1 MKNNFRDY
9 LTFNKRERNGVF
21 VLVSIIAL
29 LILYLNVSESFFENE
44 KADFTSFDSIV
55 LASKNIISEPVAQ
68 QVEEQV
74 VVASEKEKT
83 KKDYF
88 DFNPNGLPEADW
100 KRLGLSE
107 KQIKTIKNFE
117 SKGGRFHKKED
128 LKKIYG
134 IKEQQYKTLEPY
146 IQLAINKEEEKNSNS
161 VFKDGKVEAAKSKKA
176 TVDLNTADSI
186 TLLTIKGIGPFYAK
200 NIIKYRNLLGGFVA
214 KEQLMEIWKFD
225 QEKYASIEKSVEVD
239 GTRAKKIKINS
250 CSVEELKHPYLKWNQ
265 VNGIVNYRQKH
276 GKFKT
281 IDEIKNTDLV
291 DDETLRKLAPYLI
304 LD

>member
-29 LILYLNVSESFFENE
+29 LILYLNFSESFFENE

-55 LASKNIISEPVAQ
+55 LASKEIFKEPVTQ

-83 KKDYF
+83 KTVYF
-88 DFNPNGLPEADW
+88 NFDPNGLPEADW

-117 SKGGRFHKKED
+117 SKGGKFHKKED

-134 IKEQQYKTLEPY
+134 IKEQQYKNLEPY
-146 IQLAINKEEEKNSNS
+146 IQLALNKSEETSTNS
-161 VFKDGKVEAAKSKKA
+161 VFKDGKVEQAKNRK
-176 TVDLNTADSI
+176 TIVDLNTADSV

-225 QEKYASIEKSVEVD
+225 QEKYASIEKFVEVD
-239 GTRAKKIKINS
+239 AAS
-250 CSVEELKHPYLKWNQ
+250 S
-265 VNGIVNYRQKH
+265 
-276 GKFKT
+276 
-281 IDEIKNTDLV
+281 
-291 DDETLRKLAPYLI
+291 
-304 LD
+304 

>member
-29 LILYLNVSESFFENE
+29 LILYLNISEQFFEQDRV
-44 KADFTSFDSIV
+44 DFTQFDSLV
-55 LASKNIISEPVAQ
+55 LASKKIVSDEANQ
-68 QVEEQV
+68 
-74 VVASEKEKT
+74 KT
-83 KKDYF
+83 EIAEAPAIKKQKTENHYF
-88 DFNPNGLPEADW
+88 EFNPNGLPEDDW
-100 KRLGLSE
+100 RRLGISE
-107 KQIKTIKNFE
+107 RQIKTIKNFE

-146 IQLAINKEEEKNSNS
+146 IQLAINKEEEKNANS
-161 VFKDGKVEAAKSKKA
+161 VFKDGKVEQAKNRKTSI
-176 TVDLNTADSI
+176 VDLNTADSV

-225 QEKYASIEKSVEVD
+225 Q
-239 GTRAKKIKINS
+239 RKI
-250 CSVEELKHPYLKWNQ
+250 CEY
-265 VNGIVNYRQKH
+265 
-276 GKFKT
+276 
-281 IDEIKNTDLV
+281 
-291 DDETLRKLAPYLI
+291 
-304 LD
+304 

>member
-1 MKNNFRDY
+1 M
-9 LTFNKRERNGVF
+9 F

-29 LILYLNVSESFFENE
+29 LILYLNFSERFFEQDRVDFTQFDSLVMASKKMVSEEVNQVTEIAETPAIKKQNTVIHYFE
-44 KADFTSFDSIV
+44 
-55 LASKNIISEPVAQ
+55 
-68 QVEEQV
+68 
-74 VVASEKEKT
+74 
-83 KKDYF
+83 
-88 DFNPNGLPEADW
+88 FNPNGLPEDDW

-134 IKEQQYKTLEPY
+134 IKEQQYKNLEPY
-146 IQLAINKEEEKNSNS
+146 IRLATNKEEDKNTNS
-161 VFKDGKVEAAKSKKA
+161 VFRDGKVEAVINRKI

-186 TLLTIKGIGPFYAK
+186 ALLTIKGIGSFYAK

-225 QEKYASIEKSVEVD
+225 QEKYASIEKFVEVD
-239 GTRAKKIKINS
+239 GTMAKKIKINS

-265 VNGIVNYRQKH
+265 VNGIINYRQKH

-281 IDEIKNTDLV
+281 IEEIKNTDLV

>member
-29 LILYLNVSESFFENE
+29 LILYLNFSERFFEQE
-44 KADFTSFDSIV
+44 RVDFTHFDSLV
-55 LASKNIISEPVAQ
+55 LASKKIVSQEVDQVTEIAEAPVIKKQ
-68 QVEEQV
+68 
-74 VVASEKEKT
+74 KT
-83 KKDYF
+83 EIHYF
-88 DFNPNGLPEADW
+88 EFNPNGLPEADW

-117 SKGGRFHKKED
+117 SKGGKFHKKED

-161 VFKDGKVEAAKSKKA
+161 VFKDGKVEATKNRKA

-225 QEKYASIEKSVEVD
+225 QEKYTSIEKFVD
-239 GTRAKKIKINS
+239 VDAAIAKKIKINS

-291 DDETLRKLAPYLI
+291 DDETLRKLAPYLQ
-304 LD
+304 LE

>member
-29 LILYLNVSESFFENE
+29 LILYLNFSESFFENE

-55 LASKNIISEPVAQ
+55 LASKEIFKEPVTQ

-83 KKDYF
+83 KTIYF
-88 DFNPNGLPEADW
+88 NFDPNGLPEADW

-117 SKGGRFHKKED
+117 SKGGKFHKKED

-134 IKEQQYKTLEPY
+134 IKEQQYKNLEPY
-146 IQLAINKEEEKNSNS
+146 IQLALNKSEETSTNS
-161 VFKDGKVEAAKSKKA
+161 VFKDGKVEQAKNRK
-176 TVDLNTADSI
+176 TIVDLNTADSV

-225 QEKYASIEKSVEVD
+225 QEKYASIEKFVEVD
-239 GTRAKKIKINS
+239 ATSAKKIKINS

-265 VNGIVNYRQKH
+265 VNGIINYRQKH

-291 DDETLRKLAPYLI
+291 DDETLRKLAPYLQ
-304 LD
+304 LE

>member
-21 VLVSIIAL
+21 VLVGIIAL
-29 LILYLNVSESFFENE
+29 LILYLNVSEFFFENE

-83 KKDYF
+83 KTDYF

-134 IKEQQYKTLEPY
+134 IKEQQYKNLEPY
-146 IQLAINKEEEKNSNS
+146 IQLAINKEKEKNANS
-161 VFKDGKVEAAKSKKA
+161 VFKDGKVEATKSRKA
-176 TVDLNTADSI
+176 IVDLNTADSI

-225 QEKYASIEKSVEVD
+225 QEKYASIEKFVEVD
-239 GTRAKKIKINS
+239 AAIAKKIKINS

-291 DDETLRKLAPYLI
+291 DDETLRKLAPYLQ
-304 LD
+304 LE

>member
-1 MKNNFRDY
+1 
-9 LTFNKRERNGVF
+9 
-21 VLVSIIAL
+21 LVSIIAL
-29 LILYLNVSESFFENE
+29 LIVYLNVSESFFENE
-44 KADFTSFDSIV
+44 KADFTSFDSVV
-55 LASKNIISEPVAQ
+55 LASKNMLT
-68 QVEEQV
+68 EQV
-74 VVASEKEKT
+74 VQEVEKQDVVATEK
-83 KKDYF
+83 KKSQTDYF
-88 DFNPNGLPEADW
+88 NFDPNGLPEADW

-134 IKEQQYKTLEPY
+134 IKEQQYKNLEPY
-146 IQLAINKEEEKNSNS
+146 IQLAINKEEEKNATS
-161 VFKDGKVEAAKSKKA
+161 VFKDGKVEAAKNRKS

-200 NIIKYRNLLGGFVA
+200 NIIKYRNLLGGFVV

-225 QEKYASIEKSVEVD
+225 QEKYASIEKFVEVD
-239 GTRAKKIKINS
+239 GTMARKIKINS

>member
-29 LILYLNVSESFFENE
+29 LILYLNISEQFFEQDRV
-44 KADFTSFDSIV
+44 DFTQFDSLV
-55 LASKNIISEPVAQ
+55 LASKKIVSDEANQ
-68 QVEEQV
+68 
-74 VVASEKEKT
+74 KT
-83 KKDYF
+83 EIAEAPAIKKQKTENHYF
-88 DFNPNGLPEADW
+88 EFNPNGLPEDDW
-100 KRLGLSE
+100 RRLGISE
-107 KQIKTIKNFE
+107 RQIKTIKNFE

-146 IQLAINKEEEKNSNS
+146 IQLAINKEEEKNANS
-161 VFKDGKVEAAKSKKA
+161 VFKDGKVEQAKNRK
-176 TVDLNTADSI
+176 TIVDLNTADSV

-239 GTRAKKIKINS
+239 ASTVKKIKINS

-291 DDETLRKLAPYLI
+291 DDETLRKLAPYLQ
-304 LD
+304 LE